1 MKKLV
6 AADRAAFIAAA
17 TRVLKPHLEK
27 EDFSAVGD
35 GFPAE
40 PVGEV
45 ARWYLL
51 QPMSLETVASEL
63 FHPNVEALKVVIK
76 NDPRA
81 RQIGIGQLK
90 NDNGT
95 IKREAW
101 QNVEGR
107 SLMQQAAEVLG
118 FSPID

>member
-1 MKKLV
+1 MQKLV
-6 AADRAAFIAAA
+6 TGDMEAFVE
-17 TRVLKPHLEK
+17 TMSRLLKPYLK
-27 EDFSAVGD
+27 EEDYSAIGD
-35 GFPAE
+35 GIPAE

-63 FHPNVEALKVVIK
+63 YHPDVETLRVLVKT
-76 NDPRA
+76 DPRA
-81 RQIGIGQLK
+81 RQIGIGHLK

-101 QNVEGR
+101 QNIEGR
-107 SLMQQAAEVLG
+107 SLMQQAADVLG
-118 FSPID
+118 YSPVE

>member
-1 MKKLV
+1 
-6 AADRAAFIAAA
+6 
-17 TRVLKPHLEK
+17 
-27 EDFSAVGD
+27 
-35 GFPAE
+35 
-40 PVGEV
+40 VGEV